1 VLKSETMRATLGA
14 DYYVSSMRDTVV
26 QCLKVATGEEVLPE
40 AATSASAAQAS
51 EPKRVPLP
59 A

>member
-1 VLKSETMRATLGA
+1 
-14 DYYVSSMRDTVV
+14 MRDTVV
-26 QCLKVATGEEVLPE
+26 QCLKVATGEAVLP
-40 AATSASAAQAS
+40 AAASASAAQAS

>member
-1 VLKSETMRATLGA
+1 MRATLGA

-26 QCLKVATGEEVLPE
+26 QCLKIATGEEAIPE
-40 AATSASAAQAS
+40 TAPSASAAAQTS

>member
-1 VLKSETMRATLGA
+1 
-14 DYYVSSMRDTVV
+14 MRDTVV
-26 QCLKVATGEEVLPE
+26 QCLKVATGEEVIPE
-40 AATSASAAQAS
+40 ATTSASAAAQGA